1 MLDPKQSRFQR
12 RSGWPTMR
20 LTHWF
25 LGAAVA
31 TALVVQTGPASV
43 SGSVPA
49 EDVKPVASPTGCA
62 VDSLLRP
69 TCGKTLS
76 GVYVRPRHSESR
88 SVALRNFENLTGHK
102 TQIVH
107 HFYKGDRLFPNTQ
120 EKASLT
126 QDGAQRLL
134 LANWK
139 VAIGSNWAKVARGDK
154 DARIIKQARHMRE
167 NFPTKFF
174 LAIHHEPENEVNQTA
189 GSGYTAKDYA
199 AMQRRV
205 IDVLR
210 RNGATNFVPV
220 LNLMGSQKW
229 ADKPWFS
236 DLYPGDNYVGW
247 FGFDSYVAKD
257 LGLQE
262 GYFPEMM
269 GRHYGRSSWRGA
281 YDWATKNYPGKPIM
295 LAEWGV
301 GEKPGDSA
309 YKGKFF
315 SSAGSTIKDYPALK
329 ALVYF
334 NNHDAFRAGD
344 VRVNTTTAG
353 LNGYKS
359 MLRSFATGSSTA
371 QATASEPPPPSSSSS
386 SSSVSFVG
394 RDQTSGNTTAP
405 RVRIPAGVQ
414 VGDQL
419 LLFGTYGVRGGAPAA
434 PAGWTRLNT
443 VANGTLEGVV
453 WGKRAVAGDAGSTVS
468 TPTPLMKSSLS
479 VAAYR
484 GVASTGGIAEVK
496 SAGDSDTATHV
507 SPSATAPAGGRVVQV
522 WTDKSSGTTSW
533 TPPSGVTVR
542 GTVFGAKG
550 GGRASALLVDSG
562 APVSAG
568 SSGSQTARTNAVSGK
583 GIAWTLTL
591 KAAP

>member
-1 MLDPKQSRFQR
+1 MLHPKQSRFQR
-12 RSGWPTMR
+12 RGGWPTMR

-31 TALVVQTGPASV
+31 TALVVQTNAA
-43 SGSVPA
+43 SVPA

-76 GVYVRPRHSESR
+76 GVYVRPRNGESR
-88 SVALRNFENLTGHK
+88 QVALRNFENLTGHK

-107 HFYKGDRLFPNTQ
+107 HFYTGDRLFPNSK
-120 EKASLT
+120 EIGSLK

-139 VAIGSNWAKVARGDK
+139 VAKGYTWAKVARGDA
-154 DARIIKQARHMRE
+154 DARIIRQARYMRDH
-167 NFPTKFF
+167 FPTKFY

-205 IDVLR
+205 INVLR
-210 RNGATNFVPV
+210 ANGGANFVPV

-229 ADKPWFS
+229 ADKPWFK

-269 GRHYGRSSWRGA
+269 GRYYGRTTTWRGA

-301 GEKPGDSA
+301 GEKPGDGA

-315 SSAGSTIKDYPALK
+315 SSTGSTIKNYPALK

-344 VRVNTTTAG
+344 VRVNTTTAS

-359 MLRSFATGSSTA
+359 MLRSFAT
-371 QATASEPPPPSSSSS
+371 
-386 SSSVSFVG
+386 
-394 RDQTSGNTTAP
+394 
-405 RVRIPAGVQ
+405 
-414 VGDQL
+414 
-419 LLFGTYGVRGGAPAA
+419 
-434 PAGWTRLNT
+434 
-443 VANGTLEGVV
+443 
-453 WGKRAVAGDAGSTVS
+453 
-468 TPTPLMKSSLS
+468 
-479 VAAYR
+479 
-484 GVASTGGIAEVK
+484 
-496 SAGDSDTATHV
+496 
-507 SPSATAPAGGRVVQV
+507 
-522 WTDKSSGTTSW
+522 
-533 TPPSGVTVR
+533 
-542 GTVFGAKG
+542 
-550 GGRASALLVDSG
+550 
-562 APVSAG
+562 
-568 SSGSQTARTNAVSGK
+568 AR
-583 GIAWTLTL
+583 
-591 KAAP
+591 